1 MGANHM
7 QGTVM
12 IEGQVKS
19 ASRVMAILE
28 CFEDVKRPL
37 RISELVRLVGIPQSS
52 MSTLM
57 KTLHVQ
63 GFVDYDAEARTYL
76 PSIRIALLGN
86 WMMEGV
92 GTSHTLL
99 AIMRDLNA
107 ATGDTVMLGTLLGV
121 QTQYIHVVNSAQRLR
136 FHLRPG
142 MMRPTF
148 RTAIGLVLAS
158 LRPDDDI
165 GRMVRRV
172 NTETD
177 RPEDMVRPGDVMAH
191 IREYREKGVLVT
203 SNLATPGAGVVAAVL
218 NGGSSARPIA
228 LGIGAP
234 VPRLVSGRE
243 FLVESLA
250 GAVHRYAE
258 GRKDRA
264 A

>member
-1 MGANHM
+1 
-7 QGTVM
+7 M

-28 CFEDVKRPL
+28 CFEDAKRPL

-63 GFVDYDAEARTYL
+63 GFIDYDAEARTYL

-158 LRPDDDI
+158 LRSDDDI
-165 GRMVRRV
+165 GLMVRRV

-177 RPEDMVRPGDVMAH
+177 RPEDMVHPGEV
-191 IREYREKGVLVT
+191 YREKGVLVT

-218 NGGSSARPIA
+218 NGGSSARPMA